1 MCLRLFERMGAA
13 HRAAELL
20 EPFQQET
27 PRNLMIDAAKQRAAG
42 ILFSN
47 TSDALERMFTEYRL

>member
-1 MCLRLFERMGAA
+1 MRRGAA